1 MCRRDQTY
9 QPCQRPVMGVKL
21 HRLYA
26 VHHVRLHVLLRLEL
40 PPRGGPQ
47 LRPLHHLRP
56 RCWRCCPCVLL
67 LPPSR
72 LTALWH
78 VASEAYNSPGTT
90 SPVWQAYQVPL
101 TPTPFCSCPV
111 RCCPAPST
119 NVMGACGKRDTNCV
133 NSLGFPLSAA
143 VMALASR
150 AYSICEGVPP
160 LYVSQDVAHHHAC
173 SAGTARIR
181 RVLRWPA

>member
-1 MCRRDQTY
+1 MQFITCAFTFSFGSSFRR
-9 QPCQRPVMGVKL
+9 VV
-21 HRLYA
+21 
-26 VHHVRLHVLLRLEL
+26 VRNYGRCIIYVALLALL
-40 PPRGGPQ
+40 S
-47 LRPLHHLRP
+47 
-56 RCWRCCPCVLL
+56 CVLL